1 MSRTADGVTI
11 TDAALTQIVVGAAE
25 QVDGA
30 RVRKRG
36 VELEEERVAISLAA
50 RYGAV
55 LPELARDV
63 QQRVA
68 DALATMCDLN
78 MRVDISLDEIDE

>member
-1 MSRTADGVTI
+1 VSRTAEGVTI

-25 QVDGA
+25 QIDGA

-36 VELEEERVAISLAA
+36 VELEEDRVAVSLAA
-50 RYGAV
+50 PYGIV
-55 LPELARDV
+55 LPDLARDV

-68 DALATMCDLN
+68 EALATMCDLDI
-78 MRVDISLDEIDE
+78 RVDISVDEIE

>member
-1 MSRTADGVTI
+1 VSRTADGVTI

-25 QVDGA
+25 KVDGA

-36 VELEEERVAISLAA
+36 VELEEESVAISLAA
-50 RYGAV
+50 RYGVV
-55 LPELARDV
+55 LPDVARDV

-68 DALATMCDLN
+68 EALATMCDLN

>member
-36 VELEEERVAISLAA
+36 VELDEESVAISLAA
-50 RYGAV
+50 RYGVV
-55 LPELARDV
+55 LPDVARDV

-68 DALATMCDLN
+68 EALATMCDLN

>member
-25 QVDGA
+25 QAGGA

-36 VELEEERVAISLAA
+36 VELEGDRVAISLAA
-50 RYGAV
+50 RYGVV
-55 LPELARDV
+55 LPDLARDV

-68 DALATMCDLN
+68 GALATMCELD
-78 MRVDISLDEIDE
+78 MRVDISVDEIDE

>member
-1 MSRTADGVTI
+1 VSRTADGVTI

-36 VELEEERVAISLAA
+36 VELEEESVAISLAA
-50 RYGAV
+50 RYGVV
-55 LPELARDV
+55 LPDVARDV

-68 DALATMCDLN
+68 EALATMCDLN

>member
-1 MSRTADGVTI
+1 VSRTADGVTI

-36 VELEEERVAISLAA
+36 VELEEDSVAISLAA
-50 RYGAV
+50 RYGVV
-55 LPELARDV
+55 LSDLARDV

-68 DALATMCDLN
+68 EALATMCDLN

>member
-1 MSRTADGVTI
+1 VSRTADGVTI

-36 VELEEERVAISLAA
+36 VELEEESVAISLAA
-50 RYGAV
+50 RYGVV
-55 LPELARDV
+55 LPDLARDV

-68 DALATMCDLN
+68 EALATMCDLN

>member
-11 TDAALTQIVVGAAE
+11 TDAVLTQIVVGAAE

-36 VELEEERVAISLAA
+36 VELEEESVAISLAA
-50 RYGAV
+50 RYGVV
-55 LPELARDV
+55 LPDLARDV

>member
-1 MSRTADGVTI
+1 VSRTADGVTI

-25 QVDGA
+25 QADGA

-36 VELEEERVAISLAA
+36 VELEDDRVAVSLAA
-50 RYGAV
+50 RYGVV
-55 LPELARDV
+55 LPDLARDV

-68 DALATMCDLN
+68 GALATMCDLD
-78 MRVDISLDEIDE
+78 MRVDISVDEIDE